1 MECCCFVIIYAIG
14 FRMFEC
20 FVKKK
25 KEFCLNKINKKY
37 VTQRKRDKNKTTFVL
52 SKRK

>member
-1 MECCCFVIIYAIG
+1 MLLFCYYIRHWFSNV
-14 FRMFEC
+14 RMFC
-20 FVKKK
+20 QKK
-25 KEFCLNKINKKY
+25 KEFCLNKMNKKY